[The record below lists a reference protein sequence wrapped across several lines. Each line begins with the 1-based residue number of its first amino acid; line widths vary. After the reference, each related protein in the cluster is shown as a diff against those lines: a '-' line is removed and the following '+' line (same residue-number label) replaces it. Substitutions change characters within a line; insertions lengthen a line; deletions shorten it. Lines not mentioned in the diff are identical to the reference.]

1 MAGHTCK
8 PIAIG
13 LVIASVMLAAV
24 KAQASELRVTVTNVR
39 SNDGEI
45 LIGLYENAKGFE
57 GAIATAEKSG
67 LMADRNRLVGV
78 AMRAKSGAQSAV
90 FT

>member
-24 KAQASELRVTVTNVR
+24 KAEASELRVTVTNVR

-57 GAIATAEKSG
+57 GAIATAEKSW
-67 LMADRNRLVGV
+67 LMADRDRLV
-78 AMRAKSGAQSAV
+78 ASR
-90 FT
+90 